1 MGAGGF
7 HGRVRDGIG
16 CFSPRHSHQVIQPT
30 PPVSGGV
37 GQVLV
42 SLCVASKPCHG
53 GVDDCCARWWS
64 RAYRAIR
71 TGQLSALPHLHTR
84 PINVM
89 VYHGPR
95 GDIVLRRVSRL
106 DAFSGYPVRT

>member
-1 MGAGGF
+1 MTAV
-7 HGRVRDGIG
+7 HDG
-16 CFSPRHSHQVIQPT
+16 V
-30 PPVSGGV
+30 
-37 GQVLV
+37 
-42 SLCVASKPCHG
+42 
-53 GVDDCCARWWS
+53 S

-95 GDIVLRRVSRL
+95 GDLVLRRVSRL